1 MTHVGNITRTEEG
14 VQYRGGTQIRQHCIP
29 YSTENPLAMAIFW
42 KKRIMEEQKT
52 MVTVSLNNR
61 QLLLRIFQSLG

>member
-14 VQYRGGTQIRQHCIP
+14 VQYRGGTQIREHCIP

-42 KKRIMEEQKT
+42 KKKNHGRAEDNGHCFFK
-52 MVTVSLNNR
+52 
-61 QLLLRIFQSLG
+61 